1 MLLTL
6 LDVKVFEMIRKLFV
20 KQPMKLTGD
29 EHHYNFANGDHTK
42 TKTWPPFLNSFLGD
56 NL

>member
-20 KQPMKLTGD
+20 KQSMKLTRH
-29 EHHYNFANGDHTK
+29 EYHYQFCE
-42 TKTWPPFLNSFLGD
+42 WRSY
-56 NL
+56 